1 MSDLPDVLKVTP
13 LKRPINQE
21 CSTDILQPTTF
32 SQTSCKF
39 VLPNV
44 GILDA
49 NSQLHLSQIVTDS
62 AAPTTDTKA
71 FYPSTT
77 GACAM
82 VQRCFLTIGGKE
94 VCDVRDVNQYINWKR
109 HHYSNEYKKGVAMV
123 HQAGND
129 VYMGSAGLVN
139 SVDYTAREKAAR
151 GFLPPYGV
159 IGRESSEYA
168 FVDVTAGAAFAT
180 QSNTRVNTEDKEKRL
195 IPYQA
200 SRTPGMLISLAQII
214 PLLIGVQLPLFAIEQ
229 EVAIIIEWAPP
240 TWGHRFMFNGI
251 NAAGDPIVK
260 TDLTSTIVE
269 EDVFL
274 VMDTLFYPSLMAD
287 IKEQIFS
294 RGGYSIGFDDIITQS
309 NYLQYKEVEGVSTHD
324 FQVPL
329 SGKRVKKIIVQK
341 QAEQEQIVEALNCG
355 FYNSVALRT
364 GEEYNFRIDNNNVYS
379 IPIKNTALQRQEADA
394 VEGIPLAMN
403 SNVYSYKN
411 NVLPTGNIP
420 ANGATI
426 TPRLLNSHIQS
437 NEIGSQHYLG
447 LKIENAFGQGH
458 LMGIHPLIYTEKGL
472 LTRFDGGEGTTPDRT
487 SSRVV
492 RFFAVYQKIM
502 NINNGIV
509 ETID

>member
-49 NSQLHLSQIVTDS
+49 NSQLHLSQVVTDS
-62 AAPTTDTKA
+62 TAPAVDTKS
-71 FYPSTT
+71 FYPATT

-129 VYMGSAGLVN
+129 VYMGSAGLVDTTN
-139 SVDYTAREKAAR
+139 FTAQEKAAR

-159 IGRESSEYA
+159 IGRESSEYG
-168 FVDVTAGAAFAT
+168 FVDTTAGATFAE
-180 QSNTRVNTEDKEKRL
+180 QSNTKVNTEDKAKRL
-195 IPYQA
+195 IPYEA

-214 PLLIGVQLPLFAIEQ
+214 PLLVGVQLPLFAIEQ
-229 EVAIIIEWAPP
+229 EVAIIIEWAAP
-240 TWGHRFMFNGI
+240 TWGHRFMFAGF

-260 TDLTSTIVE
+260 TNLTSTIVE
-269 EDVFL
+269 DDVFL

-287 IKEQIFS
+287 IKEQIFA
-294 RGGYSIGFDDIITQS
+294 RGGYSIGFDDVITQS
-309 NYLQYKEVEGVSTHD
+309 NYLLYQQNQGTTTHD

-329 SGKRVKKIIVQK
+329 SGKRVKRVIVQK

-379 IPIKNTALQRQEADA
+379 IPIKNTALQRQEVDA
-394 VEGIPLAMN
+394 VEGIPLVMN

-411 NVLPTGNIP
+411 VVTADGQIP

-426 TPRLLNSHIQS
+426 TPRLLNTHVQT
-437 NEIGSQHYLG
+437 NEIGSQHYIG

-472 LTRFDGGEGTTPDRT
+472 LTQYDGGTGTAPNRQ
-487 SSRVV
+487 SARVV

-509 ETID
+509 EVID